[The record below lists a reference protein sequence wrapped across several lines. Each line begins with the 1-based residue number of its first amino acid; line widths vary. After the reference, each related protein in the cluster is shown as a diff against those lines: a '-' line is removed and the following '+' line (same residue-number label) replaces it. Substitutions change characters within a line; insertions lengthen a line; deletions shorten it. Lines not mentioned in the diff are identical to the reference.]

1 VLKSVRKNEYLLE
14 FDDYPIVP
22 KNGYIAVGRI
32 GFILNDKN
40 EAGRQYLGFI

>member
-1 VLKSVRKNEYLLE
+1 VLKSVRKNEYLLA
-14 FDDYPIVP
+14 FDDYPIEP
-22 KNGYIAVGRI
+22 TNGFIAIGRI